1 MARIRWAAGARPGAG
16 PGGADPSRARR
27 AHWITARS
35 DEAVAAQEDWVLL
48 PPLCGRKDT
57 R

>member
-27 AHWITARS
+27 AHWI
-35 DEAVAAQEDWVLL
+35 
-48 PPLCGRKDT
+48 
-57 R
+57 